1 MANQSKL
8 TRSGS
13 RKASAK
19 TDELV
24 TFAKEVKAALGHGVP
39 IEESDEA
46 VRVVAEKFGRYLV
59 RG

>member
-8 TRSGS
+8 ARS
-13 RKASAK
+13 ASHTTAARPGNA
-19 TDELV
+19 TV
-24 TFAKEVKAALGHGVP
+24 FAEEVKAALGHGVP